1 MTSARIVA
9 DDGVSSD
16 GLATT
21 ALPITSAGA
30 TLSDIINSGTFHG
43 AIQAITPLG
52 RRFVTY
58 SPRIPPGRSMVLEG
72 FSSDRPDR
80 NRH

>member
-1 MTSARIVA
+1 MQQGTGAVRDIRGCYDLGRIVA

-52 RRFVTY
+52 RRFVT
-58 SPRIPPGRSMVLEG
+58 
-72 FSSDRPDR
+72 
-80 NRH
+80 